1 MGFGGFF
8 DGVGEAGSYLPIVKF
23 DARSGRISRRDR
35 ENGENHDVD
44 ITRSFKA
51 IIDCENAEIGFINFN
66 TGGAPQFRMSR
77 FADHTPVEKPT
88 DEGFKRGVRFIV
100 KLSKECGGDVREFA
114 SNAGAF
120 LDGASALDDAF
131 TAGVKENPGKLPV
144 VVLKDTVA
152 KTSSGGA
159 MKTTNYVPVFEIV
172 SWVKRPDDLVYKPRN
187 APSASV
193 ASASVASGPV
203 SSGPAS
209 TGSTKVA
216 APAGYDEDDFG

>member
-8 DGVGEAGSYLPIVKF
+8 DGVGEGGSYLPIVKY

-44 ITRSFKA
+44 ITRNFKA
-51 IIDCENAEIGFINFN
+51 IIDCENAEVGFINFN
-66 TGGAPQFRMSR
+66 TGGAPEFRLSR
-77 FADHTPVEKPT
+77 YADNAPVEKPT
-88 DEGFKRGVRFIV
+88 GEGFKRGVRFIV

-120 LDGASALDDAF
+120 LDGASALDDAYA
-131 TAGVKENPGKLPV
+131 AGVKDNPGKLPV

-193 ASASVASGPV
+193 ASASAS
-203 SSGPAS
+203 SSPGPAS
-209 TGSTKVA
+209 TGSTKVS
-216 APAGYDEDDFG
+216 APAMAVEDEDDFG